1 MLPTSARVAQEVYEL
16 LIGIQYPML
25 CSCKNGRWQT
35 GTGSI
40 RQNEQKPTGL
50 RFVQWIHHDPRE
62 ATRAN
67 PPPESTRAVYLQ
79 IESWLP
85 VQAEEPDNILVL
97 TTRKESA
104 NSLRSFCHQSR
115 RNTNVETA
123 VKVAGATAKHCIV
136 LHGQSSFLSGHSN
149 RSDFDKEC
157 YTRANVALSRA
168 TDLTVLACPLNMH
181 GLEGAAQVIAALLH
195 GACTLHTSD
204 TVPGT
209 AQIAGTFEI
218 GDLAVQAETAAFLK
232 ATEPHP
238 LWEGPAPLCLAE
250 HYEGKVRRLRLVL
263 TKQGCLS
270 QGEQNQFLN
279 HTHPLHGSGLLFG
292 YAADGLANPDWLIVS
307 DTSHPGAWRLL
318 HTVSKAGGSRFTVG
332 STVRYPPGKCDVA
345 NKARLYQFE
354 ALHKIYFYDAW
365 RSEPILDREDSS
377 LLLPPAPGMLQEGC
391 YWRPAAAASADTQP
405 PATSEPA
412 GSLASDD
419 LDLLSSG
426 GQPSLLPSPDSTH
439 SVQNFHDQPV
449 SGSSQEEEESSPTQ
463 ASEPAAPSAGTV
475 TSPVGEDETPVHEIS
490 SCDSPGPSPLMRMP
504 RIGKKKLQL
513 MTQSSNNK
521 RSMR

>member
-1 MLPTSARVAQEVYEL
+1 MP
-16 LIGIQYPML
+16 
-25 CSCKNGRWQT
+25 
-35 GTGSI
+35 
-40 RQNEQKPTGL
+40 
-50 RFVQWIHHDPRE
+50 
-62 ATRAN
+62 
-67 PPPESTRAVYLQ
+67 
-79 IESWLP
+79 
-85 VQAEEPDNILVL
+85 
-97 TTRKESA
+97 
-104 NSLRSFCHQSR
+104 
-115 RNTNVETA
+115 
-123 VKVAGATAKHCIV
+123 V

-168 TDLTVLACPLNMH
+168 TDLTVLACSLNMH

-195 GACTLHTSD
+195 GACTLRTSD
-204 TVPGT
+204 TVPGA
-209 AQIAGTFEI
+209 AQIAGSLEI
-218 GDLAVQAETAAFLK
+218 GDLDVQAETAAFLK

-318 HTVSKAGGSRFTVG
+318 HTVSKAGGSRFTVS
-332 STVRYPPGKCDVA
+332 STVRYSPGICDVA

-365 RSEPILDREDSS
+365 ERAPPCCCPRHQGCSRKDATGVLQPLLWRIRSPLAAWPLMTLTFSVPVVSQVFFHR
-377 LLLPPAPGMLQEGC
+377 LTARTAYKTFMTNQP
-391 YWRPAAAASADTQP
+391 RAAAKKKKKAPPPRHLSPQHRRLVRSPPQSVRMRHRCTKSA
-405 PATSEPA
+405 AV
-412 GSLASDD
+412 
-419 LDLLSSG
+419 
-426 GQPSLLPSPDSTH
+426 TH
-439 SVQNFHDQPV
+439 
-449 SGSSQEEEESSPTQ
+449 
-463 ASEPAAPSAGTV
+463 
-475 TSPVGEDETPVHEIS
+475 
-490 SCDSPGPSPLMRMP
+490 PSPLMRVP

-521 RSMR
+521 RRASVWEVNDSSSVSSQGHYEPVDGVRSQSAKSLPSVASPCSQANEQLDAPPAVATGAASAMTEPADITACPSGLPRHRDTIQDNNNMAEGDCPSTCPVLQLSKQKQVHQAHKRSKA